1 MATSAPTG
9 QYKLIR
15 PSLHR
20 QFTADAFAA
29 LPEPHMMVAMIELD
43 VTTAVEAIAARRSS
57 GARLS
62 LFAFVVRCIAVAM
75 AEHPKLNTVRHGRRV
90 VQFDDVDISVP
101 VEVDEAGERQ
111 PREIVLRRTQDL
123 SVERIYEVLASG
135 RERHAKGGELGH
147 EDRWNRRLFALL
159 SWLPR
164 FVRVALFRWMIADA
178 FRIKERAGTTIVT
191 SVGKFASLPGAGFTF
206 TTGPRAATFVVG
218 AAVKKPWI
226 HEGSIAARDILSLT
240 LMLDHDLI
248 DGGDAA
254 RFAVRLAALLEQAHG
269 LRDDDGPSRTSAG

>member
-1 MATSAPTG
+1 MAPSNAG
-9 QYKLIR
+9 GSFKLIR

-29 LPEPHMMVAMIELD
+29 LPEPHLMVAMVELD
-43 VTTAVEAIAARRSS
+43 VTSAVQAIAAKQAK
-57 GARLS
+57 GERLS
-62 LFAFVVRCIAVAM
+62 FFAFVVRCIAVAM
-75 AEHPKLNTVRHGRRV
+75 AEHPKLNTVRHGRSV

-111 PREIVLRRTQDL
+111 PREIVLRRAQDL
-123 SVERIYEVLASG
+123 TVEKVYEELSQG
-135 RERHAKGGELGH
+135 RKRHASGGELGR
-147 EDRWNRRLFALL
+147 EDHWNRRLFRLL

-178 FRIKERAGTTIVT
+178 FRIKARAGTTIVT
-191 SVGKFASLPGAGFTF
+191 SVGKFAALPGTGFTF

-218 AAVKKPWI
+218 AAVKKPWV
-226 HEGSIAARDILSLT
+226 HEGQIVARDILSLS
-240 LMLDHDLI
+240 LMLDHDMI

-254 RFAVRLAALLEQAHG
+254 RFAVRLAALIEGAHG
-269 LRDDDGPSRTSAG
+269 LVDERTDPAR